1 MGGDQLFPIMDY
13 RSKLQCLSLL
23 LFIYF
28 LFGKVSHCTQLHNQ
42 LCSTI
47 TSEYTHSSCMMLS
60 NGSATGHNGGDGGT
74 WAPRFTKIWV
84 PATGASGRWALN
96 LLSDQSS

>member
-1 MGGDQLFPIMDY
+1 
-13 RSKLQCLSLL
+13 
-23 LFIYF
+23 
-28 LFGKVSHCTQLHNQ
+28 
-42 LCSTI
+42 
-47 TSEYTHSSCMMLS
+47 MMLS